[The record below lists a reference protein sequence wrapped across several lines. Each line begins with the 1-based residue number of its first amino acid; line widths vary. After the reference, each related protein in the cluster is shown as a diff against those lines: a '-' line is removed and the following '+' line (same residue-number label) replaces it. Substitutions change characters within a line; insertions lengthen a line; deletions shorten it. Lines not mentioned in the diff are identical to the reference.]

1 MYDKPGE
8 GLACFV
14 SLEPAPDPKCSFPLC
29 RLKGRSVVLGSNVV
43 EQEYAMTAIIETTVG
58 LPGAGGPENRA
69 SGRGFASIRP
79 QPLNLFGAR
88 ASKRQ
93 GSPEGLLKPPLVEG
107 TMAKLGIAIA
117 TALLVCA
124 AIPASAAAL
133 ECKHTPAEYAEAV
146 RHLEA
151 AAAKA
156 RMLAEQN
163 PLYESD
169 VAYYGSV
176 LRDTRAC
183 AKMLAP
189 VVSASR

>member
-1 MYDKPGE
+1 
-8 GLACFV
+8 
-14 SLEPAPDPKCSFPLC
+14 
-29 RLKGRSVVLGSNVV
+29 
-43 EQEYAMTAIIETTVG
+43 
-58 LPGAGGPENRA
+58 
-69 SGRGFASIRP
+69 
-79 QPLNLFGAR
+79 
-88 ASKRQ
+88 
-93 GSPEGLLKPPLVEG
+93 
-107 TMAKLGIAIA
+107 MAKLGIAIA

-124 AIPASAAAL
+124 AIPASAAAV
-133 ECKHTPAEYAEAV
+133 ECRHTPAEYAEAL

-156 RMLAEQN
+156 RILAEQN

>member
-1 MYDKPGE
+1 
-8 GLACFV
+8 
-14 SLEPAPDPKCSFPLC
+14 
-29 RLKGRSVVLGSNVV
+29 
-43 EQEYAMTAIIETTVG
+43 
-58 LPGAGGPENRA
+58 
-69 SGRGFASIRP
+69 
-79 QPLNLFGAR
+79 
-88 ASKRQ
+88 
-93 GSPEGLLKPPLVEG
+93 
-107 TMAKLGIAIA
+107 MAKLGIAIA

-124 AIPASAAAL
+124 AIPAPAATL

-156 RMLAEQN
+156 RVLAEQN

-169 VAYYGSV
+169 VAYYGAV

>member
-1 MYDKPGE
+1 MTTIVE
-8 GLACFV
+8 MAAQL
-14 SLEPAPDPKCSFPLC
+14 
-29 RLKGRSVVLGSNVV
+29 GRARGS
-43 EQEYAMTAIIETTVG
+43 
-58 LPGAGGPENRA
+58 ENRPSNQRVTSTLA
-69 SGRGFASIRP
+69 
-79 QPLNLFGAR
+79 QPLNLFGVG
-88 ASKRQ
+88 ASKQ
-93 GSPEGLLKPPLVEG
+93 HGGPEGLQRPPRVEG

-117 TALLVCA
+117 TALTLCA
-124 AIPASAAAL
+124 VIPAPAAAL
-133 ECKHTPAEYAEAV
+133 ECKHTPAQYAEAL

-156 RMLAEQN
+156 RILAEQN

-169 VAYYGSV
+169 VAYYGAV

>member
-1 MYDKPGE
+1 MTTVTE
-8 GLACFV
+8 MEAGLA
-14 SLEPAPDPKCSFPLC
+14 SA
-29 RLKGRSVVLGSNVV
+29 R
-43 EQEYAMTAIIETTVG
+43 
-58 LPGAGGPENRA
+58 GPENRA
-69 SGRGFASIRP
+69 ASRGLAPIRLE
-79 QPLNLFGAR
+79 PLNLFGAR

-93 GSPEGLLKPPLVEG
+93 GSPEGFRTPPVVEV

-124 AIPASAAAL
+124 AIPASAATL

-156 RMLAEQN
+156 RTLAEQN

>member
-1 MYDKPGE
+1 
-8 GLACFV
+8 
-14 SLEPAPDPKCSFPLC
+14 
-29 RLKGRSVVLGSNVV
+29 
-43 EQEYAMTAIIETTVG
+43 MTSIF
-58 LPGAGGPENRA
+58 ENAAKLVQAQAQAHMSENWA
-69 SGRGFASIRP
+69 SGQGFTSIRL
-79 QPLNLFGAR
+79 QPLNLFGTR
-88 ASKRQ
+88 ASKRH
-93 GSPEGLLKPPLVEG
+93 GSPEGLQKPPVVEG

-117 TALLVCA
+117 TALMVCA
-124 AIPASAAAL
+124 VIPAPAAAL
-133 ECKHTPAEYAEAV
+133 ECKHTPAEYAEAL

-156 RMLAEQN
+156 RVLAEQN

-169 VAYYGSV
+169 VAYYGAV

>member
-1 MYDKPGE
+1 MTTIFE
-8 GLACFV
+8 NAAGLAPAHRSGDRV
-14 SLEPAPDPKCSFPLC
+14 S
-29 RLKGRSVVLGSNVV
+29 G
-43 EQEYAMTAIIETTVG
+43 Q
-58 LPGAGGPENRA
+58 
-69 SGRGFASIRP
+69 GFTSIRL

-88 ASKRQ
+88 ASKRH
-93 GSPEGLLKPPLVEG
+93 GSPEGLQKPPVVEG

-117 TALLVCA
+117 TALMICA
-124 AIPASAAAL
+124 GIPAPAAAL
-133 ECKHTPAEYAEAV
+133 ECKHTPAEYAEAL

-156 RMLAEQN
+156 RVLAEQN

-169 VAYYGSV
+169 VAYYGAV

>member
-1 MYDKPGE
+1 M
-8 GLACFV
+8 
-14 SLEPAPDPKCSFPLC
+14 FP
-29 RLKGRSVVLGSNVV
+29 S
-43 EQEYAMTAIIETTVG
+43 AM
-58 LPGAGGPENRA
+58 
-69 SGRGFASIRP
+69 S
-79 QPLNLFGAR
+79 AR
-88 ASKRQ
+88 
-93 GSPEGLLKPPLVEG
+93 GLLGRPG

-117 TALLVCA
+117 TALMICA
-124 AIPASAAAL
+124 VIPAPAAAL

-151 AAAKA
+151 EAAKA
-156 RMLAEQN
+156 RVLAEQN

-169 VAYYGSV
+169 VAYYGAV

>member
-1 MYDKPGE
+1 
-8 GLACFV
+8 
-14 SLEPAPDPKCSFPLC
+14 
-29 RLKGRSVVLGSNVV
+29 
-43 EQEYAMTAIIETTVG
+43 MTTIIGMAAG
-58 LPGAGGPENRA
+58 LPAAGGPENRA
-69 SGRGFASIRP
+69 SGGGFAS

-117 TALLVCA
+117 TALLVSA
-124 AIPASAAAL
+124 AIPAPAAAV
-133 ECKHTPAEYAEAV
+133 ECKHTPAEYAEAL

-169 VAYYGSV
+169 VAYYGAV

-183 AKMLAP
+183 ARMLAP

>member
-1 MYDKPGE
+1 MTMILE
-8 GLACFV
+8 NTAGLAQTY
-14 SLEPAPDPKCSFPLC
+14 
-29 RLKGRSVVLGSNVV
+29 RSD
-43 EQEYAMTAIIETTVG
+43 
-58 LPGAGGPENRA
+58 NRA
-69 SGRGFASIRP
+69 SGQGLTSIQP
-79 QPLNLFGAR
+79 EPLNLFGAR
-88 ASKRQ
+88 ASKRH
-93 GSPEGLLKPPLVEG
+93 GSPEGLREPPVVEG

-117 TALLVCA
+117 TALMVCA
-124 AIPASAAAL
+124 VIPAPAAAL
-133 ECKHTPAEYAEAV
+133 ECKHTPAEYAEAL

-156 RMLAEQN
+156 RVLAEQN

>member
-1 MYDKPGE
+1 
-8 GLACFV
+8 
-14 SLEPAPDPKCSFPLC
+14 
-29 RLKGRSVVLGSNVV
+29 
-43 EQEYAMTAIIETTVG
+43 
-58 LPGAGGPENRA
+58 
-69 SGRGFASIRP
+69 
-79 QPLNLFGAR
+79 
-88 ASKRQ
+88 
-93 GSPEGLLKPPLVEG
+93 
-107 TMAKLGIAIA
+107 MAKLGIAIA
-117 TALLVCA
+117 TALTLCA
-124 AIPASAAAL
+124 VIPAPAAAL
-133 ECKHTPAEYAEAV
+133 ECKYTPAQYAEAL

-183 AKMLAP
+183 AKTVAP

>member
-1 MYDKPGE
+1 MTTIVE
-8 GLACFV
+8 LA
-14 SLEPAPDPKCSFPLC
+14 A
-29 RLKGRSVVLGSNVV
+29 
-43 EQEYAMTAIIETTVG
+43 G
-58 LPGAGGPENRA
+58 LPRACVSENHA
-69 SGRGFASIRP
+69 SNQGVTSMPVRS
-79 QPLNLFGAR
+79 LNLFGAR
-88 ASKRQ
+88 ASKQ
-93 GSPEGLLKPPLVEG
+93 HGSPGGLRRLPRVEG

-117 TALLVCA
+117 TALMLCA
-124 AIPASAAAL
+124 LTSAPAAAL
-133 ECKHTPAEYAEAV
+133 ECKHSPAEYAEAL

-156 RMLAEQN
+156 RVLAEQN

-183 AKMLAP
+183 VKMLAP